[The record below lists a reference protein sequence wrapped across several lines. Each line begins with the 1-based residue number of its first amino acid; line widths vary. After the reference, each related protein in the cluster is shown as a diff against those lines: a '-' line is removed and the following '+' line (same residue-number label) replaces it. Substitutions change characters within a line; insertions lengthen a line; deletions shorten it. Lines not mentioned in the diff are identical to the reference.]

1 MAKRIHNIWWALM
14 HLQGA
19 TSKSAAK
26 EAIPYR
32 GNQYIN
38 KKNKRLPRSIKERVP
53 NLAHLHNY
61 NKISI
66 NKLKIFK
73 ILILHLLSLCL
84 NGSNRKFYLERYWE
98 LLYISLNIL
107 YITLFRPEVFTNYL
121 RTNFQ
126 RISKWGPFEH
136 CLTFNEF

>member
-1 MAKRIHNIWWALM
+1 MVVMTKRMKIVSVVSI

-53 NLAHLHNY
+53 NLAYLHNY
-61 NKISI
+61 NKISHRTVI
-66 NKLKIFK
+66 PYIDNHVVIHKIYPNNTHKYLIKL
-73 ILILHLLSLCL
+73 
-84 NGSNRKFYLERYWE
+84 
-98 LLYISLNIL
+98 
-107 YITLFRPEVFTNYL
+107 
-121 RTNFQ
+121 
-126 RISKWGPFEH
+126 
-136 CLTFNEF
+136 